1 MPSFAYVDTEVLCP
15 KCGALISLDKIR
27 FKKCVDYDTFYSGS
41 HLSTPNAQAYSSG
54 NDGQREAAQADQD
67 AYP

>member
-1 MPSFAYVDTEVLCP
+1 MS
-15 KCGALISLDKIR
+15 GISHQMGPRAKIR

>member
-1 MPSFAYVDTEVLCP
+1 MGKEGINGEGGNQWGRSDTRL
-15 KCGALISLDKIR
+15 
-27 FKKCVDYDTFYSGS
+27 KCVDYDTVYSGS

>member
-1 MPSFAYVDTEVLCP
+1 MGPRA
-15 KCGALISLDKIR
+15 KIR

>member
-1 MPSFAYVDTEVLCP
+1 VPEP
-15 KCGALISLDKIR
+15 DKIQKVCGLR
-27 FKKCVDYDTFYSGS
+27 YYDTFYSGS

>member
-1 MPSFAYVDTEVLCP
+1 MGHVFRAVPDQDLCP
-15 KCGALISLDKIR
+15 SVWK
-27 FKKCVDYDTFYSGS
+27 GS
-41 HLSTPNAQAYSSG
+41 HLSTLNAQAYSSG